1 MLLDAHG
8 IRAYVDGM
16 GQDVYKILRK
26 YPEYLK
32 NPELLD
38 RAFERAIAVKVQ
50 QRDLVLRE
58 PAVIV
63 TTAGMLNGGP
73 ALYYLKPTL

>member
-1 MLLDAHG
+1 MLLDALG

-32 NPELLD
+32 NPELLTGLSNA
-38 RAFERAIAVKVQ
+38 R
-50 QRDLVLRE
+50 L
-58 PAVIV
+58 P
-63 TTAGMLNGGP
+63 
-73 ALYYLKPTL
+73 